1 MKFKSFLPKL
11 LASTILCVAS
21 ANAEIIKDIRVE
33 GNSRIE
39 KSTIINYLKL
49 KKGEEYSYQKERESF
64 SELFNTN
71 LFTNISISQTNG
83 IVIVK
88 LEENP
93 LVVRVN
99 ISGNSKVKTSTIEKE
114 LITHKGGS
122 LKDSDINEDV
132 QKIKDI
138 YRKSGRY
145 SVNVRAKVE
154 RQQNNRAIVTFEI
167 SEGPKTGIRY
177 INFVG
182 NKNYKDSELR
192 SVIITKQSA
201 WFRFMDSNDTYDP
214 DRVEYDKYL
223 LKQFYSSLGYADFRV
238 ISASAELAKTKENFT
253 LTYVVEE
260 GEIFNYG
267 NIEVS
272 SSIAEINTEQFD
284 KVIKIKTGEKYNSI
298 KLEKISEEIAD
309 MLADEGYTG
318 LYVYPDEVKDRNSKT
333 VAVKFVI
340 EKGFKTYVDKIKIY
354 GNLKTRDNVIRR
366 QIKLNEGD
374 LFNRSVV
381 SKGEQSIRNLDYFE
395 NLSVETEKS
404 DKPNRAN
411 VIVNVEEKSTS
422 SIQFEAGYNTM
433 EGPVGRINFIER
445 NLLGTGRYLTAG
457 IDKYTKKTNF
467 HVGVT
472 DPYFMDKDLTAG
484 ASFFTS
490 ESHGSGENRYSIN
503 SIGGSLRLGYDINTD
518 LSHSIVYTI
527 KRDKLSVIKS
537 KENVSRFISEQFGTN
552 TTSSIANTLT
562 LDKTDSIIVPKN
574 GFIISATE
582 TFAGVGGNI
591 KYFKHEADFK
601 IFKSFF
607 NNDYTIKLSGEAGK
621 IHGYGGSQIRISD
634 RFSLGDFSLR
644 GFEASGVGPRDRH
657 TKESL
662 SGQNFY
668 SLTGELIF
676 PVGLPKE
683 FNVSGSVFT
692 DVGALWGF
700 DKKNKDLYPEN
711 SYYDNTNPRASI
723 GVGVIWVT
731 RFAPI
736 RLDYAIPIKKEK
748 YDQTQRLHFRFSTS
762 F

>member
-49 KKGEEYSYQKERESF
+49 KKGEEYSHQKERESF

-132 QKIKDI
+132 QKIKDM

-260 GEIFNYG
+260 GEIYNYG

-272 SSIAEINTEQFD
+272 SSIAEINTEKFD
-284 KVIKIKTGEKYNSI
+284 KVIKIKTGEKYNSL

-309 MLADEGYTG
+309 ILADEGYTG
-318 LYVYPDEVKDRNSKT
+318 LYV
-333 VAVKFVI
+333 
-340 EKGFKTYVDKIKIY
+340 
-354 GNLKTRDNVIRR
+354 
-366 QIKLNEGD
+366 
-374 LFNRSVV
+374 
-381 SKGEQSIRNLDYFE
+381 
-395 NLSVETEKS
+395 
-404 DKPNRAN
+404 
-411 VIVNVEEKSTS
+411 
-422 SIQFEAGYNTM
+422 
-433 EGPVGRINFIER
+433 
-445 NLLGTGRYLTAG
+445 
-457 IDKYTKKTNF
+457 
-467 HVGVT
+467 
-472 DPYFMDKDLTAG
+472 
-484 ASFFTS
+484 
-490 ESHGSGENRYSIN
+490 
-503 SIGGSLRLGYDINTD
+503 
-518 LSHSIVYTI
+518 
-527 KRDKLSVIKS
+527 
-537 KENVSRFISEQFGTN
+537 
-552 TTSSIANTLT
+552 
-562 LDKTDSIIVPKN
+562 
-574 GFIISATE
+574 
-582 TFAGVGGNI
+582 
-591 KYFKHEADFK
+591 
-601 IFKSFF
+601 
-607 NNDYTIKLSGEAGK
+607 
-621 IHGYGGSQIRISD
+621 
-634 RFSLGDFSLR
+634 
-644 GFEASGVGPRDRH
+644 
-657 TKESL
+657 
-662 SGQNFY
+662 
-668 SLTGELIF
+668 
-676 PVGLPKE
+676 
-683 FNVSGSVFT
+683 
-692 DVGALWGF
+692 
-700 DKKNKDLYPEN
+700 
-711 SYYDNTNPRASI
+711 
-723 GVGVIWVT
+723 
-731 RFAPI
+731 
-736 RLDYAIPIKKEK
+736 
-748 YDQTQRLHFRFSTS
+748 
-762 F
+762 